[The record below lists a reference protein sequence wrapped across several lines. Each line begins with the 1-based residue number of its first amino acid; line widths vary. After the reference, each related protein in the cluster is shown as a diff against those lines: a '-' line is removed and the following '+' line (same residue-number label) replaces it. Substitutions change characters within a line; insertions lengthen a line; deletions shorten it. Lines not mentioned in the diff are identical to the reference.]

1 MELTLKEN
9 YTILHIN
16 AKKGL
21 VNHANSAF
29 STGLVSVV
37 LAELLLLRKI
47 GVKGEYLVLKDAL
60 HTGDEV
66 LDYVLDLLDASDND
80 YTVKVWLERLTAK
93 DREKGLLNVLFSNM
107 EKRGLIK
114 LTVTYKFLIFG
125 KELTYQI
132 IDPTIKSEIENRFR
146 QSLLVKDASI
156 TEDDS
161 ILIILLD
168 RCRLFKLFIADAND
182 RRTAGKRVKE
192 LMAIPV
198 PGDQNLF
205 KALQV
210 ALKEK
215 YTVVVKTA

>member
-9 YTILHIN
+9 YTILHIT

-21 VNHANSAF
+21 VNHTDSAF
-29 STGLVSVV
+29 SIGLASVV
-37 LAELLLLRKI
+37 LAELMMYRKI
-47 GVKGEYLVLKDAL
+47 TLKGEYVVLKDAL
-60 HTGDEV
+60 HTGDDV

-80 YTVKVWLERLTAK
+80 YNVKSWLERLTVK
-93 DREKGLLNVLFSNM
+93 DKEKGLLNVLFNSM
-107 EKRGLIK
+107 EKSGLVK
-114 LTVTYKFLIFG
+114 LTVSYKFLFFG
-125 KELTYQI
+125 KELTYQLI
-132 IDPTIKSEIENRFR
+132 NPSVKSEIETRLR
-146 QSLLVKDASI
+146 QSLLVKDA
-156 TEDDS
+156 TVTDEDS
-161 ILIILLD
+161 ILIILMD

-198 PGDQNLF
+198 FGDNNLF

-215 YTVVVKTA
+215 YTIVTK

>member
-9 YTILHIN
+9 YTILHIT

-21 VNHANSAF
+21 VNHTDSAF
-29 STGLVSVV
+29 SIGLASVV
-37 LAELLLLRKI
+37 LAELMMLRKI
-47 GVKGEYLVLKDAL
+47 GLKGEYVVLRDAL

-80 YTVKVWLERLTAK
+80 YNVMSWLERLTVK
-93 DREKGLLNVLFSNM
+93 EKEKGLLNVLFSSM
-107 EKRGLIK
+107 EKSGLVK
-114 LTVTYKFLIFG
+114 LTVSYKFLFFG
-125 KELTYQI
+125 KELTYQLTN
-132 IDPTIKSEIENRFR
+132 PSLKTEIETRFR

-156 TEDDS
+156 TDDDS

-198 PGDQNLF
+198 SGDNNLF

-215 YTVVVKTA
+215 YTIVTK

>member
-9 YTILHIN
+9 YTILHIS

-21 VNHANSAF
+21 VNHTDSAF
-29 STGLVSVV
+29 SIGLASVV
-37 LAELLLLRKI
+37 LAELMMLRKI
-47 GVKGEYLVLKDAL
+47 GLKGEYVVLRDAL
-60 HTGDEV
+60 HTGDDV

-80 YTVKVWLERLTAK
+80 YNVKSWLERLTEK
-93 DREKGLLNVLFSNM
+93 DKEKGLLNVLFSSM
-107 EKRGLIK
+107 EKSGLVK
-114 LTVTYKFLIFG
+114 LTVSYKFMFFG
-125 KELTYQI
+125 KELTYQLTN
-132 IDPTIKSEIENRFR
+132 PAVKSEIETRFR
-146 QSLLVKDASI
+146 QSLLVKDASV
-156 TEDDS
+156 TDEDS

-198 PGDQNLF
+198 LGDNNLF

-215 YTVVVKTA
+215 YTIVTK

>member
-21 VNHANSAF
+21 VNHTDLAF
-29 STGLVSVV
+29 STGLTSVV
-37 LAELLLLRKI
+37 LAELMMLRKI
-47 GVKGEYLVLKDAL
+47 ALKGEYLVLKDAL

-80 YTVKVWLERLTAK
+80 YIVKAWLERLTLK
-93 DREKGLLNVLFSNM
+93 DKEKGLLNILFNNM
-107 EKRGLIK
+107 EKSGLVK

-125 KELTYQI
+125 KELTYRLT
-132 IDPTIKSEIENRFR
+132 DPSIKSEIETRFR
-146 QSLLVKDASI
+146 QSLLVKDASV
-156 TEDDS
+156 TDEDS

-192 LMAIPV
+192 LMAIPIL
-198 PGDQNLF
+198 GDNNLF

-215 YTVVVKTA
+215 YTIVTK

>member
-1 MELTLKEN
+1 MDLTLKEN
-9 YTILHIN
+9 YTILHVN

-21 VNHANSAF
+21 VNHADSVF
-29 STGLVSVV
+29 STGLASVV
-37 LAELLLLRKI
+37 LAELMMLRKI
-47 GVKGEYLVLKDAL
+47 GVKGEYLVLRDAL

-80 YTVKVWLERLTAK
+80 YTVKAWLERLNVK
-93 DREKGLLNVLFSNM
+93 EKEKGLLNVLFSNM
-107 EKRGLIK
+107 EKKGLVK
-114 LTVTYKFLIFG
+114 LTVSYKFLIFG
-125 KELTYQI
+125 KELTYRLT
-132 IDPTIKSEIENRFR
+132 DPAIKTEIETRFK
-146 QSLLVKDASI
+146 QSLLVKDATI

-182 RRTAGKRVKE
+182 RRAAGKRVKE
-192 LMAIPV
+192 LMANPV

-210 ALKEK
+210 ALKEM
-215 YTVVVKTA
+215 YTVVAKTA

>member
-21 VNHANSAF
+21 VNHTDSAF
-29 STGLVSVV
+29 STGLASVV
-37 LAELLLLRKI
+37 LAELMMLRKI
-47 GVKGEYLVLKDAL
+47 SLKGEYIVLKDAL

-80 YTVKVWLERLTAK
+80 YSVKEWLERLITK
-93 DREKGLLNVLFSNM
+93 DKEKGLLNVLFSNM
-107 EKRGLIK
+107 EKSGLVK

-125 KELTYQI
+125 KELTYQL
-132 IDPTIKSEIENRFR
+132 TNLSIKSEIENRLR
-146 QSLLVKDASI
+146 KSLLVKDASV
-156 TEDDS
+156 TDEDS

-182 RRTAGKRVKE
+182 RRSAGKRVKE
-192 LMAIPV
+192 LMANPV
-198 PGDQNLF
+198 LGDINLF

-215 YTVVVKTA
+215 YTIVAK

>member
-9 YTILHIN
+9 YTILHIT

-21 VNHANSAF
+21 VNHTDSAF
-29 STGLVSVV
+29 SIGLASVV
-37 LAELLLLRKI
+37 LAELMMYRKI
-47 GVKGEYLVLKDAL
+47 TLKGEYVVLKDAL
-60 HTGDEV
+60 HTGDDV

-80 YTVKVWLERLTAK
+80 YNVKSWLERLTVK
-93 DREKGLLNVLFSNM
+93 DKEKGLLNVLFNSM
-107 EKRGLIK
+107 EKSGLVK
-114 LTVTYKFLIFG
+114 LTVSYKFLFFG
-125 KELTYQI
+125 KELTYQLNN
-132 IDPTIKSEIENRFR
+132 PSVKSEIETRLR
-146 QSLLVKDASI
+146 QSLLVKDA
-156 TEDDS
+156 TVTDEDS
-161 ILIILLD
+161 ILIILMD

-198 PGDQNLF
+198 FGDNNLF

-215 YTVVVKTA
+215 YTIVTK

>member
-21 VNHANSAF
+21 VNHTDSAF
-29 STGLVSVV
+29 STGLTSVV
-37 LAELLLLRKI
+37 LAELMMLRKI
-47 GVKGEYLVLKDAL
+47 ALKGEYLVLKDAL

-80 YTVKVWLERLTAK
+80 YIVKAWLERLTLK
-93 DREKGLLNVLFSNM
+93 DKEKGLLNILFNNM
-107 EKRGLIK
+107 EKSGLVK

-125 KELTYQI
+125 KELTYRLT
-132 IDPTIKSEIENRFR
+132 DPSIKSEIETRFR
-146 QSLLVKDASI
+146 QSLLVKDASV
-156 TEDDS
+156 TDEDS

-192 LMAIPV
+192 LMAIPIL
-198 PGDQNLF
+198 GDNNLF

-215 YTVVVKTA
+215 YTIVTK

>member
-9 YTILHIN
+9 YTILHIT

-21 VNHANSAF
+21 VNHTDSAF
-29 STGLVSVV
+29 SIGLASVV
-37 LAELLLLRKI
+37 LAELMMYRKI
-47 GVKGEYLVLKDAL
+47 TLKGEYVVLKDAL

-80 YTVKVWLERLTAK
+80 YNVKSWLERLTVK
-93 DREKGLLNVLFSNM
+93 DKEKGLLNVLFSSM
-107 EKRGLIK
+107 EKSGLVK
-114 LTVTYKFLIFG
+114 LTVSYKFLFFG
-125 KELTYQI
+125 KELTYQLTN
-132 IDPTIKSEIENRFR
+132 PSLKLEIESRLR
-146 QSLLVKDASI
+146 QSLLVKDASV
-156 TEDDS
+156 TDEDS
-161 ILIILLD
+161 ILIILMD

-192 LMAIPV
+192 LMANPV
-198 PGDQNLF
+198 SGDNNLF

-215 YTVVVKTA
+215 YTIVTK